1 MSSVPEIKNK
11 IATLRAEFRYTKNES
26 TKLTILKK
34 LDNLNKE
41 LAEAQKAEKKT
52 KLDNVQ
58 EQHQPKKDTN
68 DINRGKVAEPGSNT
82 SDNKQEEKKEDNKN
96 QNNKK
101 N

>member
-11 IATLRAEFRYTKNES
+11 IATLRAEFRYTKRAE
-26 TKLTILKK
+26 KKAK
-34 LDNLNKE
+34 LDNI
-41 LAEAQKAEKKT
+41 
-52 KLDNVQ
+52 Q

-68 DINRGKVAEPGSNT
+68 DINRGKVAEPGSNA